1 MLEVRTTLHRGLAAA
16 VLAVLA
22 LLALTPQGA
31 AQTFTWTG
39 ASNPNWKTN
48 GNWLGGVAPTGA
60 GGETLVFPS
69 GAANLLSSNNVN
81 NGTFNSIVI
90 KGSGYTL
97 SNKPVTVGAGGLADS
112 SIGGANTVSL
122 AMTFAATRT
131 VTVSNAATTLTISG
145 NINGAGGLTK
155 SGAGTVALSAANT
168 YTGVTTVNGG
178 TIAIAA
184 DAGLGAVPGAPT
196 AAKLTFGGG
205 TLRTTAS
212 FAIAANRGIALTG
225 AGTISRQGLNV
236 ALHEP
241 LRPGPS
247 PPLGDAGGAGHDGDV
262 QRVEAGDRAGERL
275 DRVLGLLDREG
286 VRVHLLEGVAA

>member
-1 MLEVRTTLHRGLAAA
+1 MHRGLAATA
-16 VLAVLA
+16 LAVLA
-22 LLALTPQGA
+22 LLALTAQGA

-48 GNWLGGVAPTGA
+48 GNWLGGVAPTGN
-60 GGETLVFPS
+60 GGENLVFPS
-69 GAANLLSSNNVN
+69 GAANLLTSNNVN

-184 DAGLGAVPGAPT
+184 DASYAPAYAGLADCYTTLWLSLGTMRREQALPQAR
-196 AAKLTFGGG
+196 AA
-205 TLRTTAS
+205 LRTCAPRTVARGAS
-212 FAIAANRGIALTG
+212 CQPRAALPD
-225 AGTISRQGLNV
+225 S
-236 ALHEP
+236 
-241 LRPGPS
+241 
-247 PPLGDAGGAGHDGDV
+247 GH
-262 QRVEAGDRAGERL
+262 
-275 DRVLGLLDREG
+275 
-286 VRVHLLEGVAA
+286 